1 MSRGMRIHCS
11 RGFSLV
17 ETLTALALIAGVSAA
32 PLPALALA
40 SRLHRDS
47 ALPTQAA
54 IIGANRLE
62 PLGAALAAGAP
73 AAGGPRASA
82 DPGRNDAVER
92 PGAPSAR
99 AHASYEVRWAVAPL
113 GGSSSV
119 YVLAVRV
126 VPIANPVAA
135 ITLTSAVGR

>member
-17 ETLTALALIAGVSAA
+17 ETLTALALIASVSAA
-32 PLPALALA
+32 LLPALALA

-47 ALPTQAA
+47 AIETEAA

-62 PLGAALAAGAP
+62 HLGAALAAGAL
-73 AAGGPRASA
+73 AAGGRLDIA
-82 DPGRNDAVER
+82 DPGWNDAVDR
-92 PGAPSAR
+92 AGAPVAR

-135 ITLTSAVGR
+135 IRLTSAVGR